1 MMLATRHLSVSIG
14 DVTIVEDM
22 ALRIEAG
29 QCWGLIGRNGA
40 GKTTLLNTLA
50 GLRKPDSGH
59 IEFHGQ
65 ALSSIA
71 RRRLATQLG
80 LLQQHTVYVFDA
92 TVLQTALIGRHP
104 HLGPW
109 QRESAAD
116 FEQSR
121 RALRA
126 VDMERLES
134 RRVTSLS
141 GGEARRLAFATLLV
155 QDPTMMLLDEP
166 TNHLDL
172 HFQVRLMNLLTDLTR
187 ADGKAALAALHDVN
201 LVSRY
206 CSHVLCLFG
215 DGGYAAGPAR
225 ELLEPDLL
233 SRLYQHE
240 ISSVESG
247 SGRQFFPLR

>member
-1 MMLATRHLSVSIG
+1 MLQTSQLSVSIG
-14 DVTIVEDM
+14 DIRIVENLD
-22 ALRIEAG
+22 LQITAG

-50 GLRKPDSGH
+50 GLRKADSGQ
-59 IEFHGQ
+59 INFRGSQ
-65 ALSSIA
+65 LGSIA
-71 RRRLATQLG
+71 RRRLARQLG

-109 QRESAAD
+109 QRESAMD
-116 FEQSR
+116 IE
-121 RALRA
+121 RARQALQA
-126 VDMERLES
+126 VDMKLLES

-155 QDPTMMLLDEP
+155 QDPDLLLMDEP
-166 TNHLDL
+166 TNHLDM
-172 HFQVRLMNLLTDLTR
+172 HYQIGLMNLLTDLV
-187 ADGKAALAALHDVN
+187 DGSGKAALAALHDVN

-215 DGGYAAGPAR
+215 AGEYAAGPVE
-225 ELLEPDLL
+225 ELLESEML
-233 SRLYQHE
+233 SRLYQHKV
-240 ISSVESG
+240 SSVESG
-247 SGRQFFPLR
+247 LGRQFFPAS